1 MFENVYDGLLKL
13 IIAIST
19 GVLGIIPGI
28 EGNDASF
35 TNTELVVRN
44 NKIFISTEI
53 QNTFSERIDD
63 IIKSGRKIN
72 LKITVESF
80 IKDRKKPFDTRHI
93 YKFVEYDLLK
103 QQYYVSYRDFDKIG
117 SFEKAEIMWQNFL
130 SLDKIPVF
138 TAKDFSV
145 KAEYYLKI
153 SAQIET
159 ELEIG
164 GRSVDLMLFWNNK
177 IPEYKTESFNNSI
190 FTY

>member
-1 MFENVYDGLLKL
+1 
-13 IIAIST
+13 
-19 GVLGIIPGI
+19 
-28 EGNDASF
+28 
-35 TNTELVVRN
+35 
-44 NKIFISTEI
+44 
-53 QNTFSERIDD
+53 
-63 IIKSGRKIN
+63 
-72 LKITVESF
+72 
-80 IKDRKKPFDTRHI
+80 
-93 YKFVEYDLLK
+93 
-103 QQYYVSYRDFDKIG
+103 
-117 SFEKAEIMWQNFL
+117 MWQNFL